1 MLTVLKTR
9 VGLAQ
14 SVKRIPGISAPV
26 AGSTV
31 LKSAILVTL
40 RRAVIALSRCLSE
53 KKQLAEAL
61 PRLGVKLA

>member
-9 VGLAQ
+9 
-14 SVKRIPGISAPV
+14 V